1 MDLAITNTWVCP
13 VADGEPGVIEDGAVG
28 VRDGEIAYV
37 GPTANL
43 DTSGVD
49 RLIDG
54 SGCATIPGLVDA
66 HVHTSYALLRGAAQ
80 DLPEIEWIRRG
91 LDPIAS
97 HMTDEDRVAGTRLG
111 VIEGIRSGVTTF
123 GEYAPD
129 VGRLVDEV
137 YHPFGVRVA
146 ATELLNEVVESHD
159 PTDPNEPYPLDQS
172 KGESGLERIE
182 RTFDRYADDSLVTP
196 MHGPQ
201 ALDMVSTSLLET
213 VRERAAGRDS
223 SIHVH
228 VAQGR
233 RERLQ
238 IEARYGRGVS
248 TVDVLEDLGILSDRL
263 IAVHCHG
270 TTNDER
276 ARLAAAGVR
285 MVGCP
290 SSIAAIDGVVPPIV
304 EFAERGVAVGLGT
317 DQAPGPG
324 GHNLLRELRTA
335 ALLSK
340 VARGDPT
347 TLPSWEVLRLGTCG
361 GAAALG
367 LADRIGSIA
376 VGMRAD
382 LAVIDVTRAG
392 LAPVVSTP
400 FRTLVPN
407 LVYASTGCEVQ
418 TVVIDGKPV
427 LLDGEFV
434 DIDEQRI
441 VSDALSRAERVFAD
455 AADDWRAAGSALVRH
470 VDAGKL

>member
-13 VADGEPGVIEDGAVG
+13 VADGEPTVIEDGAVG
-28 VRDGEIAYV
+28 VRDGEIVYV
-37 GPTANL
+37 GPTADL

-49 RLIDG
+49 RRIDG
-54 SGCATIPGLVDA
+54 AGCATIPGLVDA

-80 DLPEIEWIRRG
+80 DLPEIEWMRRG
-91 LDPIAS
+91 LDPIAR

-146 ATELLNEVVESHD
+146 ATELLNEVADGHD
-159 PTDPNEPYPLDQS
+159 PTDPTEPYPLDRAT
-172 KGESGLERIE
+172 GEAALERVE
-182 RTFDRYADDSLVTP
+182 QTFDRYADNSLVTP
-196 MHGPQ
+196 MYGPQ
-201 ALDMVSTSLLET
+201 ALDMVSPSLLET
-213 VRERAAGRDS
+213 VGERATERDA

-238 IEARYGRGVS
+238 IESRYGEDAS
-248 TVDVLEDLGILSDRL
+248 TVSVLDDIGLLSDRL

-270 TTNDER
+270 ATGDER
-276 ARLAAAGVR
+276 VRLADAGVR

-304 EFAERGVAVGLGT
+304 EFAERGVTVGLGT

-347 TLPSWEVLRLGTCG
+347 VLPSWEALRLGTRG

-367 LADRIGSIA
+367 LEDRIGSLA

-382 LAVIDVTRAG
+382 LAVIDLTRAG
-392 LAPVVSTP
+392 LAPVVSAP

-441 VSDALSRAERVFAD
+441 VSDAFSRAERVFAD

-470 VDAGKL
+470 VDDGTL